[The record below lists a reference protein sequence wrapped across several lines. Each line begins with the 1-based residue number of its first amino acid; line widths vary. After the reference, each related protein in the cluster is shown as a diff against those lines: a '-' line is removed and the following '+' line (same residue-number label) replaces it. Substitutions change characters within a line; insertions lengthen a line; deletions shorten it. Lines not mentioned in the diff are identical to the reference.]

1 MDEHTFG
8 VLELILAVGVSVA
21 GWFTKM
27 VWDKIGKIER
37 NIVDIQKDFHD
48 RYVRRDD
55 YHNDMRDIKAMLDK
69 IFNKLDDKMDKETLR

>member
-1 MDEHTFG
+1 MVDSNFG
-8 VLELILAVGVSVA
+8 FIEALLAVGVSVA

-55 YHNDMRDIKAMLDK
+55 YHNDMREIKAMLDK
-69 IFNKLDDKMDKETLR
+69 IFNKLDEKMDKQ

>member
-1 MDEHTFG
+1 MDEQTFG
-8 VLELILAVGVSVA
+8 ILEVILAVGVSVA

-55 YHNDMRDIKAMLDK
+55 YHHDMRDIKSMLDK
-69 IFNKLDDKMDKETLR
+69 IFNRLDEKVDKP

>member
-1 MDEHTFG
+1 MDQSEFG
-8 VLELILAVGVSVA
+8 ILEIILAIGVSIA

-37 NIVDIQKDFHD
+37 NLVDIQKDFHD

-55 YHNDMRDIKAMLDK
+55 YRNDMREIKAMLDK
-69 IFNKLDDKMDKETLR
+69 IFNKLDEKVDKP